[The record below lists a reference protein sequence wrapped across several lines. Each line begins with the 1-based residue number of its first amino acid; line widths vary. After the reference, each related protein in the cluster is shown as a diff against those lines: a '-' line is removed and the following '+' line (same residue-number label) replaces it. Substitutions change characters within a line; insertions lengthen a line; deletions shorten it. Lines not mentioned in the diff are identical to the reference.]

1 MTKEKTHKFQEK
13 MQGEMTY
20 EQYFQ
25 SLYMGTVE
33 LARAFE
39 KAIGKEKA
47 QEITKKAAEE
57 AGVRGIKQLVS
68 MKPIESFEDFKLMIK
83 GTNASPLMSHV
94 LTVSYT
100 DEEPKKLSC
109 EITECLWAKIFKD
122 VNAAD
127 LGYII
132 CCNPDFATA
141 KAYHPNIKLK
151 RTKTLMQGDSCCD
164 HTYYWKE

>member
-1 MTKEKTHKFQEK
+1 MEKKKTHKFQEK
-13 MQGEMTY
+13 MQSEMTY

-39 KAIGKEKA
+39 KVIGKEKA
-47 QEITKKAAEE
+47 QEITRKAAEE

-68 MKPIESFEDFKLMIK
+68 MKPIENFEDFKLMLK
-83 GTNASPLMSHV
+83 GTNTSPLMSHV
-94 LTVSYT
+94 LTVTYP
-100 DEEPKKLSC
+100 EEQPKKLSC
-109 EITECLWAKIFKD
+109 KITECLWAKIFKEM
-122 VNAAD
+122 NAAD

-151 RTKTLMQGDSCCD
+151 RTKTLMQGDGYCD
-164 HTYYWKE
+164 HTYCWEE